1 MTCIDLHVAV
11 DRVGMFDVDVSG
23 AVPSTMGLG
32 NLALASVKKPRY
44 LPQASNVRRGDGFPW
59 PEDRTRRSYEFL
71 HFMAA
76 RERIES
82 RVELAKGDLGSLAM
96 GGTRPRHRRVA
107 NEARPRCTRRDALAS
122 VLSAGGCSHDRWS
135 PIPRGSVE
143 ERRTR
148 QALCREGEHAG
159 ARVERFEVRM
169 PNQTLPA
176 GT

>member
-44 LPQASNVRRGDGFPW
+44 LPQASNVRRGDGFPC
-59 PEDRTRRSYEFL
+59 PEDRTRRTSEFL

-82 RVELAKGDLGSLAM
+82 RVELAKGDLDHLPWVARARGTVGWQMRLGPGVLGAM
-96 GGTRPRHRRVA
+96 H
-107 NEARPRCTRRDALAS
+107 
-122 VLSAGGCSHDRWS
+122 
-135 PIPRGSVE
+135 
-143 ERRTR
+143 
-148 QALCREGEHAG
+148 
-159 ARVERFEVRM
+159 
-169 PNQTLPA
+169 
-176 GT
+176 